1 MIRKRF
7 AEIDSNNI
15 VLRVIVAESKEWC
28 QETLGGIWLETFTDR
43 SQRYNYAGI
52 GFTYDEDRD
61 AFIPPK
67 PFDSWILDE
76 ATCLWEAPV
85 AYPEDGESYTW
96 NEETQE
102 WTAVENETE

>member
-1 MIRKRF
+1 MSYWAKLNEQNVVTDVTVGDSVEWLAENIGGVWVETFADGAKRF
-7 AEIDSNNI
+7 
-15 VLRVIVAESKEWC
+15 
-28 QETLGGIWLETFTDR
+28 
-43 SQRYNYAGI
+43 NYAGI
-52 GFTYDEDRD
+52 GFTYDEERD

-67 PFDSWILDE
+67 PFESWVLDE
-76 ATCLWEAPV
+76 GTCLWEAPV